1 MLFRSG
7 LAADQAASL
16 IALFYLGITAGRFAS
31 GFLSARLDDRAMI
44 RIGQG
49 LALLGVL
56 LLPFA
61 QGIPQLRIGFVL
73 IGLGCAPIFPGLLH
87 QTPERFGKTVSQAMM
102 GLQMACAYLGSTLS
116 PLLTGWGVGRLGVAL
131 YPFLLLAFAILLTG
145 MTERE
150 NRRMAGL

>member
-1 MLFRSG
+1 MLFRS
-7 LAADQAASL
+7 
-16 IALFYLGITAGRFAS
+16 FGITAGRFAS

-116 PLLTGWGVGRLGVAL
+116 PLLTGWGVGRLDVD
-131 YPFLLLAFAILLTG
+131 
-145 MTERE
+145 
-150 NRRMAGL
+150 NRGNRDDDEYSQARQLQSGSRADPDPK